1 MLGIFFGDPNPG
13 SPVSFGWL
21 AAGARTGH
29 WTMAGAWGDGWL
41 QTSTAGF
48 NGMNHE
54 TWWIMVDQAFKTCIF
69 FMDLMDVQ

>member
-29 WTMAGAWGDGWL
+29 WTMAGA
-41 QTSTAGF
+41 
-48 NGMNHE
+48 
-54 TWWIMVDQAFKTCIF
+54 
-69 FMDLMDVQ
+69 